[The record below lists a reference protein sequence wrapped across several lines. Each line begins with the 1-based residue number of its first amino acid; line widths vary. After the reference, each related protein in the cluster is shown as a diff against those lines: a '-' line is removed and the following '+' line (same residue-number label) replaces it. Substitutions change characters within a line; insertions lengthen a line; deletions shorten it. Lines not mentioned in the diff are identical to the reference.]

1 MNTTTSTSSGASGAS
16 ASPSAADAADA
27 LQPEDFDTLEDLL
40 EDLRTRYDETPQWE
54 FCEGFMAALICSRR
68 EIPPSEY
75 LPVLLDIGG
84 EGSEGAFADAEQE
97 AQFMG
102 LWQRRWQQVAAALDA
117 PVDNLEDER
126 AYMPEVMDIRG
137 MMAALSPE
145 ERAEALK
152 GEDEALPAFAQV
164 WALGFM
170 FAVESWPDDWTA
182 PGRDKDAAKALDA
195 ALDAIVALSED
206 DTGPAE
212 ISPYAHDE
220 KDGDD
225 GEPAPAPSMSHARL
239 EAFGEALWAVYEL
252 RDLWRSIGPRVAQ
265 VFAEATPGRNDAC
278 PCGSGKKYKKCHGA

>member
-1 MNTTTSTSSGASGAS
+1 MNTTTPDS
-16 ASPSAADAADA
+16 ALSAGP

-68 EIPPSEY
+68 VIPPSEY

-84 EGSEGAFADAEQE
+84 DGENQGEDAFANAAQAEQ
-97 AQFMG
+97 FMA
-102 LWQRRWQQVAAALDA
+102 LWMRRWNQIVEALDA
-117 PVDNLEDER
+117 PVENLEDER

-152 GEDEALPAFAQV
+152 GEDEELPAFAQV

-170 FAVESWPDDWTA
+170 FAVEAWPEEWTA
-182 PGRDKDAAKALDA
+182 PGKDKEAAKVLDN

-212 ISPYAHDE
+212 VSPYAHDSTGE
-220 KDGDD
+220 DD
-225 GEPAPAPSMSHARL
+225 EAAPPPSMSHARL

-265 VFAEATPGRNDAC
+265 VVHAEPTPGRNDPC

>member
-1 MNTTTSTSSGASGAS
+1 MNTTTSPSS
-16 ASPSAADAADA
+16 DAALPTGP
-27 LQPEDFDTLEDLL
+27 LQPDDFDTLEDLL

-68 EIPPSEY
+68 VIAPSEY
-75 LPVLLDIGG
+75 LSVLLDIGG
-84 EGSEGAFADAEQE
+84 DGDQGDDQGEGSFADAAQAE
-97 AQFMG
+97 QFMA
-102 LWQRRWQQVAAALDA
+102 LWTRRWDHIVEALDA
-117 PVDNLEDER
+117 PVENLEDER

-145 ERAEALK
+145 ERADALK
-152 GEDEALPAFAQV
+152 GEDEELPAFAQV

-170 FAVESWPDDWTA
+170 FAVEAWPDEWTA
-182 PGRDKDAAKALDA
+182 PGKDKEAAKALDA

-212 ISPYAHDE
+212 VSPYATDE
-220 KDGDD
+220 DD
-225 GEPAPAPSMSHARL
+225 AEAPPPSMSHARL

-252 RDLWRSIGPRVAQ
+252 RDLWRSIGPRVEQ
-265 VFAEATPGRNDAC
+265 VVHAEPTPGRNDPC